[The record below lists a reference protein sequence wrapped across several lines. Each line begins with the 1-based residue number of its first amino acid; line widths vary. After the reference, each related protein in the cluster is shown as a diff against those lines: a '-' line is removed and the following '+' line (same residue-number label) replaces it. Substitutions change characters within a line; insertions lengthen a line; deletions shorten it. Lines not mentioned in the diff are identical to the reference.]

1 MDQAGTDVTTRH
13 RSRALLLA
21 ATLVIAVGLLVPSMA
36 SAATLRRTFR
46 ATLGSGGYNGSA
58 TIWAFT
64 AGNGFSRTTVQ
75 HLRPNT
81 TYAVRIYA
89 NTCKVTGPIALT
101 LPGLHTD
108 ATGKADRYL
117 SLSTTQ
123 MNAIYKYVR
132 VEPIS
137 IRFVSGTSK
146 VCGNLTFPVVTRIA
160 IPAYS
165 INLAVVMPPGTG
177 STFPYCNV
185 AEYIEALSQPD
196 EPGVTMIYAHAR
208 AGMFLKLWNVSM
220 INNGASMIGKTVR
233 IYLSTDKLYTYKVA
247 VVRRH
252 QRSIQAAFGTWVPQ
266 VWLQTSE
273 GYTAASTK
281 LIVVLKLVS
290 ITRTTYAAAHPVPHR
305 VICH

>member
-1 MDQAGTDVTTRH
+1 V
-13 RSRALLLA
+13 LLLA
-21 ATLVIAVGLLVPSMA
+21 TSVLITLGMLIPTAA
-36 SAATLRRTFR
+36 SALTLRRTFH
-46 ATLGSGGYNGSA
+46 ATLGSGSFNGSA
-58 TIWAFT
+58 TIWAYT

-89 NTCKVTGPIALT
+89 NTCSVTGAIALT

-108 ATGKADRYL
+108 ANGRADRYL
-117 SLSTTQ
+117 SLSSTQ
-123 MNAIYKYVR
+123 MNAIWKYVR

-146 VCGNLTFPVVTRIA
+146 VCGNLTFPVVTRVA

-165 INLAVVMPPGTG
+165 INLPVVMPPGTG

-208 AGMFLKLWNVSM
+208 AGMFLKLWNISM
-220 INNGASMIGKTVR
+220 INNGASMIGKVVR
-233 IYLSTDKLYTYKVA
+233 VYLSTNKLYTYKIA
-247 VVRRH
+247 IVRRH
-252 QRSIQAAFGTWVPQ
+252 QRSIESAFNTWTPQ

-290 ITRTTYAAAHPVPHR
+290 ITTTTYAAAHPTPHR
-305 VICH
+305 VLCH